1 MADEQH
7 PSPAEETHRL
17 YEEAESRTARAFE
30 RLVARDSFG
39 ELLAKATENVV
50 GITKI
55 TTDIFDLV
63 LRNLRIAGRQDI
75 VRLSRQLARTED
87 KLERLLQEVERLQ
100 DASVPRRSQS
110 PNGGRS
116 DPGGSET
123 RRQTRSGGSGS
134 GESGS

>member
-1 MADEQH
+1 MADDRQ
-7 PSPAEETHRL
+7 PSPAEETRRL

-30 RLVARDSFG
+30 QVVARDSFG

-87 KLERLLQEVERLQ
+87 KLERLLQEVEHLQ
-100 DASVPRRSQS
+100 DASAPRRSHS

-116 DPGGSET
+116 DAGGSEP
-123 RRQTRSGGSGS
+123 RRRTHSGGSGS
-134 GESGS
+134 EASES